1 MLYCSGDD
9 PLVQICGSRSRPSI
23 PISAQRKIAM
33 NPVTAGIAAVMFITS
48 ITFALNAAAL
58 DEAYPEADP
67 APYSGTEYFSG
78 DGDAAGTPELP
89 DDAQILKEDENLLI
103 AVTGSDPEGMWGY
116 KLDVFLENKTDRE
129 LCFMIN
135 DACINGLMM
144 DPLYQTILAPGQSS
158 DEEVEWFQSSLD
170 EAGITDVTDIEL
182 EWVVYDSQDWSADFL
197 LEEKFH
203 YYPLGE
209 DAVQPFVREAK
220 DTDQVLVDNDV
231 CTIIAV
237 KSEMDELWGYQ
248 IHLYIINKSD
258 HGLTVGIDEAAINGE
273 PCDPYWATMIYQDRA
288 AFDAVTWGTTFLEAA
303 GIDKVESAEL
313 PFIIMNSDDYSQDE
327 IRETVT
333 YTP

>member
-1 MLYCSGDD
+1 
-9 PLVQICGSRSRPSI
+9 
-23 PISAQRKIAM
+23 M

-103 AVTGSDPEGMWGY
+103 AVTGSDPAGMWGY
-116 KLDVFLENKTDRE
+116 KLDVFLEHKTDRE

>member
-1 MLYCSGDD
+1 
-9 PLVQICGSRSRPSI
+9 
-23 PISAQRKIAM
+23 M

-135 DACINGLMM
+135 DACNNGLMM

>member
-1 MLYCSGDD
+1 
-9 PLVQICGSRSRPSI
+9 
-23 PISAQRKIAM
+23 M

-58 DEAYPEADP
+58 DEAYPEANP

>member
-1 MLYCSGDD
+1 MT
-9 PLVQICGSRSRPSI
+9 
-23 PISAQRKIAM
+23 
-33 NPVTAGIAAVMFITS
+33 PVTAGIAAVMFITS

-67 APYSGTEYFSG
+67 APYSGTEYFFG

>member
-1 MLYCSGDD
+1 M
-9 PLVQICGSRSRPSI
+9 
-23 PISAQRKIAM
+23 
-33 NPVTAGIAAVMFITS
+33 
-48 ITFALNAAAL
+48 
-58 DEAYPEADP
+58 
-67 APYSGTEYFSG
+67 
-78 DGDAAGTPELP
+78 
-89 DDAQILKEDENLLI
+89 
-103 AVTGSDPEGMWGY
+103 
-116 KLDVFLENKTDRE
+116 
-129 LCFMIN
+129 
-135 DACINGLMM
+135 
-144 DPLYQTILAPGQSS
+144 
-158 DEEVEWFQSSLD
+158 EWFQSSLD

>member
-1 MLYCSGDD
+1 
-9 PLVQICGSRSRPSI
+9 
-23 PISAQRKIAM
+23 M

-67 APYSGTEYFSG
+67 APYSGTDFFSG

>member
-1 MLYCSGDD
+1 
-9 PLVQICGSRSRPSI
+9 
-23 PISAQRKIAM
+23 M

-144 DPLYQTILAPGQSS
+144 DPLCQTILAPGQSS

>member
-1 MLYCSGDD
+1 
-9 PLVQICGSRSRPSI
+9 
-23 PISAQRKIAM
+23 M

-273 PCDPYWATMIYQDRA
+273 PCDPYWATMIYQVRA

>member
-1 MLYCSGDD
+1 
-9 PLVQICGSRSRPSI
+9 
-23 PISAQRKIAM
+23 M

-158 DEEVEWFQSSLD
+158 DEKVEWFHGTLD

-313 PFIIMNSDDYSQDE
+313 PFIIMNTDDYSQDE

>member
-1 MLYCSGDD
+1 
-9 PLVQICGSRSRPSI
+9 
-23 PISAQRKIAM
+23 M

-144 DPLYQTILAPGQSS
+144 DPLYQTILSPGQSS

>member
-23 PISAQRKIAM
+23 PISERRKIAM

-288 AFDAVTWGTTFLEAA
+288 AEKVSALHDAVPHGLDVLQ
-303 GIDKVESAEL
+303 GL
-313 PFIIMNSDDYSQDE
+313 
-327 IRETVT
+327 
-333 YTP
+333 

>member
-1 MLYCSGDD
+1 
-9 PLVQICGSRSRPSI
+9 
-23 PISAQRKIAM
+23 M

-313 PFIIMNSDDYSQDE
+313 PFIIMNSDDYSQDA

>member
-1 MLYCSGDD
+1 
-9 PLVQICGSRSRPSI
+9 
-23 PISAQRKIAM
+23 M

-170 EAGITDVTDIEL
+170 EAGLTDVTDIEL

>member
-1 MLYCSGDD
+1 
-9 PLVQICGSRSRPSI
+9 
-23 PISAQRKIAM
+23 M

>member
-1 MLYCSGDD
+1 
-9 PLVQICGSRSRPSI
+9 
-23 PISAQRKIAM
+23 M

-67 APYSGTEYFSG
+67 APYSVTEYFSG

>member
-1 MLYCSGDD
+1 MR
-9 PLVQICGSRSRPSI
+9 Q
-23 PISAQRKIAM
+23 
-33 NPVTAGIAAVMFITS
+33 
-48 ITFALNAAAL
+48 
-58 DEAYPEADP
+58 PEQAEHSHFGKEKDSYEP
-67 APYSGTEYFSG
+67 SGTEYFSG

>member
-1 MLYCSGDD
+1 
-9 PLVQICGSRSRPSI
+9 
-23 PISAQRKIAM
+23 M

-313 PFIIMNSDDYSQDE
+313 PFIIMNSNDYSQDE

>member
-1 MLYCSGDD
+1 
-9 PLVQICGSRSRPSI
+9 
-23 PISAQRKIAM
+23 M

-144 DPLYQTILAPGQSS
+144 DRLYQTILAPGQSS
-158 DEEVEWFQSSLD
+158 DEKVEWFHGTLD

>member
-1 MLYCSGDD
+1 MNFL
-9 PLVQICGSRSRPSI
+9 QINVR
-23 PISAQRKIAM
+23 
-33 NPVTAGIAAVMFITS
+33 NAGGTLKDRFRMKLLQIQS
-48 ITFALNAAAL
+48 NALNAAAL

>member
-1 MLYCSGDD
+1 
-9 PLVQICGSRSRPSI
+9 
-23 PISAQRKIAM
+23 
-33 NPVTAGIAAVMFITS
+33 MFITS

>member
-1 MLYCSGDD
+1 
-9 PLVQICGSRSRPSI
+9 
-23 PISAQRKIAM
+23 M

-170 EAGITDVTDIEL
+170 EAGITEDRKS
-182 EWVVYDSQDWSADFL
+182 VV
-197 LEEKFH
+197 
-203 YYPLGE
+203 
-209 DAVQPFVREAK
+209 
-220 DTDQVLVDNDV
+220 
-231 CTIIAV
+231 
-237 KSEMDELWGYQ
+237 
-248 IHLYIINKSD
+248 
-258 HGLTVGIDEAAINGE
+258 
-273 PCDPYWATMIYQDRA
+273 
-288 AFDAVTWGTTFLEAA
+288 
-303 GIDKVESAEL
+303 
-313 PFIIMNSDDYSQDE
+313 
-327 IRETVT
+327 
-333 YTP
+333 

>member
-1 MLYCSGDD
+1 
-9 PLVQICGSRSRPSI
+9 
-23 PISAQRKIAM
+23 M

-258 HGLTVGIDEAAINGE
+258 HGLTVGIDEAAINGV